1 MSKRKKRIAPKP
13 ESNLQEWLKTQ
24 QDGMTE
30 DDRDALWVKS
40 RLESYTILDSLEI
53 NVEEQEKTKLAE
65 DFLTELEWYKEYMNC
80 DNEKRKWWFCHQIRQ
95 NMLSALFGPRFK
107 TKLMM
112 ELEQLVVDACEK
124 DDADTALMIST
135 TMAFLY
141 TSGAPVEIWS
151 LCRAFFSKVMAE
163 FEPEEDAADDLKQA
177 YKVYCEYDSMSPD
190 EDPFLRWV
198 SREDKG
204 DVDSPIPFEV
214 EEEKLQLLTEIS
226 EAIERG
232 QVPIQL
238 LSKDQ
243 VQQLY
248 QKSEMFILPMLQ
260 QQGEM
265 FADFSHSIQHR
276 FGRFSREFLAE
287 LKESERWDT
296 IRTSIAVAHS
306 NSKMSVREDIRKWV
320 EHLGVTLETL
330 EAYDRGNHPVL
341 RSIVVQEIHRFH
353 QQQMQKMQQQQQQQ
367 QQQPKR

>member
-1 MSKRKKRIAPKP
+1 MSKRKKRSTPKT
-13 ESNLQEWLKTQ
+13 ENKLQAWLKTQ
-24 QDGMTE
+24 QEGVTE
-30 DDRDALWVKS
+30 EERDVLWVKS
-40 RLESYTILDSLEI
+40 RLESYKFLDVFEI
-53 NVEEQEKTKLAE
+53 NLEEQENNKLAE
-65 DFLTELEWYKEYMNC
+65 DFFRELDWYQRYLNGE
-80 DNEKRKWWFCHQIRQ
+80 DEKRKWWYCHQIRQ

-107 TKLMM
+107 AKLMM
-112 ELEQLVVDACEK
+112 ELEQVVIDACEK
-124 DDADTALMIST
+124 DDGDTALMSTT

-151 LCRAFFSKVMAE
+151 LCRAILSKLKDG
-163 FEPEEDAADDLKQA
+163 FELPEDAGEDLKQA
-177 YKVYCEYDSMSPD
+177 YKVYCEYESMSPD

-198 SREDKG
+198 TSEDRETA
-204 DVDSPIPFEV
+204 DSPIPFEV
-214 EEEKLQLLTEIS
+214 EEEKLQLLTELS
-226 EAIERG
+226 EAIELG

-243 VQQLY
+243 VQALY

-287 LKESERWDT
+287 LRESDRWET

-306 NSKMSVREDIRKWV
+306 NSKMSAREDVRKWMK
-320 EHLGVTLETL
+320 HLGVTLETL

-341 RSIVVQEIHRFH
+341 RSIVVQEVHRFH
-353 QQQMQKMQQQQQQQ
+353 QQQMQRMQQKKK
-367 QQQPKR
+367 KR